1 MRNIK
6 NSKRYID
13 YEDLIKLDDEQKILV
28 SRIIINNKFAKMQ
41 LFVNA
46 QLSEKF
52 DLSELKKNNRYSFK
66 TMRC

>member
-52 DLSELKKNNRYSFK
+52 DLSE
-66 TMRC
+66 

>member
-52 DLSELKKNNRYSFK
+52 DLSELKK
-66 TMRC
+66 